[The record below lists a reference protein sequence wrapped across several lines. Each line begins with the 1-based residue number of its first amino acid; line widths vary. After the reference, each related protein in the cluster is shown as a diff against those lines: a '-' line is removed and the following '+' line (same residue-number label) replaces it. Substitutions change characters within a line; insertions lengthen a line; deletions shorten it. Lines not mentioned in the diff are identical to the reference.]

1 MTAIEL
7 LACAGLITGVFLIL
21 GLKPTEFT
29 DGLFAFLIRPKGS
42 IREDIRETSGRKKP
56 GPLRR
61 EILEAQGVLEMTGRG
76 KRFSLICAAAPSPS
90 CWGIFSWPR

>member
-29 DGLFAFLIRPKGS
+29 DGLFEFLIKPKGS
-42 IREDIRETSGRKKP
+42 IREDIREIRLEQVGHLLHSPHPAGQHEIICQGHGCPPPP
-56 GPLRR
+56 G
-61 EILEAQGVLEMTGRG
+61 
-76 KRFSLICAAAPSPS
+76 
-90 CWGIFSWPR
+90 